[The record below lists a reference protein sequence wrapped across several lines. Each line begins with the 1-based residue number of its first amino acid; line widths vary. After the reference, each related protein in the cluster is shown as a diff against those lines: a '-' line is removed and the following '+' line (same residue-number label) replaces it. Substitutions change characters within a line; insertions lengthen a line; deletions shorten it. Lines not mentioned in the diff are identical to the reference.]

1 MKKLT
6 ETQKSIIKWAFVLV
20 LLGLIVYVFRDMAGP
35 IAKQLVKTS
44 PWIVVLILVATLLYG
59 VFESTITMLFARQY
73 NPTFTFRQAFGMT
86 YFVSFY
92 RTATLGSG
100 AGVSALVYLNEY
112 GVKTSEAFGMYMIE
126 YAVHKLSIGIMAVIL
141 YLLHFHYMNETFA
154 EYEAYIGIGFVATV
168 IIMICLLLFVCAGW
182 FHQILKKLM
191 DLVNYKGR
199 FTEKFDKV
207 KEQCDIMETE
217 SKKLLR
223 HWKLLL
229 GVLLIN
235 ICKFSCWFMIPYIV
249 LYKSGAFSPDVA
261 LAITTVSVMLAAVIP
276 TPAGIGSSEFV
287 MIAMFGA
294 IVGSAKAGA
303 MALLYRFATFVFPCA
318 LGAVYAAKFAVIKRN
333 KHKKKEV

>member
-1 MKKLT
+1 
-6 ETQKSIIKWAFVLV
+6 
-20 LLGLIVYVFRDMAGP
+20 
-35 IAKQLVKTS
+35 
-44 PWIVVLILVATLLYG
+44 
-59 VFESTITMLFARQY
+59 
-73 NPTFTFRQAFGMT
+73 
-86 YFVSFY
+86 
-92 RTATLGSG
+92 
-100 AGVSALVYLNEY
+100 
-112 GVKTSEAFGMYMIE
+112 
-126 YAVHKLSIGIMAVIL
+126 
-141 YLLHFHYMNETFA
+141 
-154 EYEAYIGIGFVATV
+154 
-168 IIMICLLLFVCAGW
+168 
-182 FHQILKKLM
+182 M

-199 FTEKFDKV
+199 FTEKFDKI

-217 SKKLLR
+217 SKKLLH

-318 LGAVYAAKFAVIKRN
+318 LGAAYAAKFAVIKQRKN
-333 KHKKKEV
+333 KKREV

>member
-1 MKKLT
+1 MSMKKLT

-168 IIMICLLLFVCAGW
+168 IITICLLLFVCAGW

-191 DLVNYKGR
+191 DLV
-199 FTEKFDKV
+199 
-207 KEQCDIMETE
+207 
-217 SKKLLR
+217 
-223 HWKLLL
+223 
-229 GVLLIN
+229 
-235 ICKFSCWFMIPYIV
+235 YIV

-318 LGAVYAAKFAVIKRN
+318 LGAAYAAKFAVIKQRKN
-333 KHKKKEV
+333 KKKEV